1 MFRKKDD
8 EQGLEAPQARD
19 EHAYEDNWYRS
30 LKAMSERTDGAEE
43 LEERV
48 EADAEDSTG
57 TETPDVPDDAV
68 DDEGSDSV
76 AEPPDDLE
84 ARAGALLERLRA
96 LTHLADEESESSSAR
111 G

>member
-8 EQGLEAPQARD
+8 EQGLGAPQTRD

-57 TETPDVPDDAV
+57 TETPDVA
-68 DDEGSDSV
+68 DENGSDSV
-76 AEPPDDLE
+76 AGPTDELE

-96 LTHLADEESESSSAR
+96 LKHLGDEESESSSAR